1 MKRFTT
7 PLLWVLGVLVV
18 YVLASGPA
26 ILIERGS
33 AGRVIDVVYTPLTY
47 LASYTPAYK
56 VLLPYW
62 RFWMDKADT
71 DICPFM
77 FG

>member
-1 MKRFTT
+1 MKQFTA
-7 PLLWVLGVLVV
+7 PLLWFSGIVVL

-26 ILIERGS
+26 ILIERGL
-33 AGRVIDVVYTPLTY
+33 AGRIIDVVYTPLTY

-62 RFWMDKADT
+62 QFWMDKAGT
-71 DICPFM
+71 DICPFL